1 MDTSKLVPRIIGA
14 FTFKTAV
21 YDDVENDE
29 SFTQTAYI
37 IVAVVAILKALP
49 LLDIAGIIVSIILA
63 IVGFF
68 IMAWVVAAVGKAVF
82 KASTTTA
89 EMIRTLG
96 LAYVWNVVG
105 ILGFFSCLAAPII
118 FIASILGLVA
128 SFIAAKA
135 ALDLDWV
142 QTLVTVFIGWLVMMV
157 IVLIGGAIL
166 AAIGIGA
173 SALTGGLSG

>member
-37 IVAVVAILKALP
+37 IVAVVAILKSLP
-49 LLDIAGIIVSIILA
+49 MMDLAGIIVSIILA

-68 IMAWVVAAVGKAVF
+68 VMAWVINAVGKAVF
-82 KASTTTA
+82 KATVTSG

-96 LAYVWNVVG
+96 LAYVWNVIGIVG
-105 ILGFFSCLAAPII
+105 FIPCLGPLAI

-173 SALTGGLSG
+173 SVLTGG

>member
-29 SFTQTAYI
+29 SFTQMAYI

-49 LLDIAGIIVSIILA
+49 VLDIAGIIVSIILA

-68 IMAWVVAAVGKAVF
+68 VMAWVISAVGKAVF
-82 KASTTTA
+82 KAPVSTA

-96 LAYVWNVVG
+96 LAYVWNIVG
-105 ILGFFSCLAAPII
+105 ILGFIPCLGALAI

-157 IVLIGGAIL
+157 IVFIGGAIL

-173 SALTGGLSG
+173 GLATGAFGS